1 MALPEGFDATPGA
14 VFPAAETRHQPFPWQ
29 WSILSLFAALCI
41 VAQYGFFYADVLGK
55 NPDYRPWVLRYC
67 EFTGC
72 TVPVIRDIDKIR
84 SDSLLVYSKPET
96 PGALSVDA
104 VIINHADFSQPF
116 PHLLLR
122 FENLQGEAVAQR
134 HLKPAEYLAGEMS
147 GVSMMPP
154 NQPVRL
160 GLTLVDPGQQA
171 VSYSLFI
178 QE

>member
-1 MALPEGFDATPGA
+1 MLA
-14 VFPAAETRHQPFPWQ
+14 V
-29 WSILSLFAALCI
+29 LAALFI

-55 NPDYRPWVLRYC
+55 NSSYRPWVLRYC
-67 EFTGC
+67 ELSGC
-72 TVPVIRDIDKIR
+72 TVPVLRDINKIR
-84 SDSLLVYSKPET
+84 SDTLLVYSKPDT

-104 VIINHADFSQPF
+104 VIINNADFYQPF
-116 PHLLLR
+116 PDLLLR

-134 HLKPAEYLAGEMS
+134 RLRPFEYLAGEMS
-147 GVSMMPP
+147 GANMMPP

-160 GLTLVDPGQQA
+160 GLTLVDPGQEA